1 MIFRHCLRYFQAIPT
16 SILSKIT
23 IKQDIREHFSAFLI
37 FRNALG
43 DSPWVFS
50 DTLQTV
56 YGSEMHSIA
65 RKYIG

>member
-43 DSPWVFS
+43 DSPWVSS

-56 YGSEMHSIA
+56 YGSEMPSIA